1 MAAPAK
7 KVSFS
12 QRIQLNMQAGED
24 PSMAEFVSWLND
36 ASQIGALRG
45 LVMDLLYKRFLID
58 TGRVVVPEPVT
69 VQKDARVNGDKS
81 EAVQVVPV
89 PPPRVGTESIRE
101 EPQSQ
106 EPAPRISEQVM
117 SHTGD
122 EAPDDDSPSSNAH
135 QEDDA
140 PPRSTFATLR
150 VM

>member
-58 TGRVVVPEPVT
+58 TGRVVAPETVT
-69 VQKDARVNGDKS
+69 VQKFARVNGEHS
-81 EAVQVVPV
+81 EAVQVLPV
-89 PPPRVGTESIRE
+89 PPARLGSASTVE
-101 EPQSQ
+101 EPQSP
-106 EPAPRISEQVM
+106 EPEPRVADQVM
-117 SHTGD
+117 S
-122 EAPDDDSPSSNAH
+122 EAGQEPPGDDSPSSNVH
-135 QEDDA
+135 QEADA
-140 PPRSTFATLR
+140 LPKSPLATLR